1 MLSFQTE
8 SKGEAVFQRMEF
20 RDLKQQ
26 YRVLQKDMD
35 KAVLEAMASGA
46 YIMGPQVREL
56 EKQLAEYVGVKHC
69 LTCANG
75 TDALTLALKAWGIGP
90 GDAVFVPDFTFFSS
104 AEVVSLEGA
113 TPVFVDVKE
122 ETFNLDAEDLERAIQ
137 RVLAEG
143 CLTPKV
149 VVAVDLF
156 GLPADYPAIHA
167 VADRYGLKILEDGAQ
182 GFGGSIQMADQVGH
196 DDTVIPGLTGNLK
209 IRHACSFGDI
219 STTSFFPAKPVGCY
233 GDGGAVFTDNDE
245 WAALIESY
253 RVHGKGQFKYD
264 NVRIGM
270 NSRLDTVQA
279 AVLQVK
285 LKAFIDYELDAVNV
299 AAERYTERLQELATP
314 VIPEGFRSSWA
325 QYTLRLRDKQQR
337 DALQTALKAVGI
349 PSMVYYPKPMHLQ
362 TAFAD
367 GRSRSAM
374 TDTVIPGPPS
384 VIPGLTG
391 NLCPVATSL
400 CDRVLSLPMHP
411 YLTEEQID
419 SVCNAI
425 HNALR

>member
-1 MLSFQTE
+1 
-8 SKGEAVFQRMEF
+8 MEF
-20 RDLKQQ
+20 RDLKKQ
-26 YRVLQKDMD
+26 YQVLRGDID
-35 KAVLEAMASGA
+35 RAVLDVMASGA
-46 YIMGPQVREL
+46 YIMGPQVKEL

-113 TPVFVDVKE
+113 TPVFVDVLE
-122 ETFNLDAEDLERAIQ
+122 ETFNMDAADLERAVKQ
-137 RVLAEG
+137 VLADG
-143 CLTPKV
+143 RLQPRV
-149 VVAVDLF
+149 IVAVDLF
-156 GLPADYPAIHA
+156 GLPADYEAIRA
-167 VADRYGLKILEDGAQ
+167 VADKYGLLILEDGAQ
-182 GFGGSIQMADQVGH
+182 GFGSS
-196 DDTVIPGLTGNLK
+196 VIPSEAK
-209 IRHACSFGDI
+209 ESRACSFGDI

-245 WAALIESY
+245 WASLIESY

-264 NVRIGM
+264 NVRIGL

-279 AVLQVK
+279 AILQVK
-285 LKAFIDYELDAVNV
+285 LKAFIDYELDAVNA
-299 AAERYTERLQELATP
+299 AAERYTSLLGDVVATP
-314 VIPEGFRSSWA
+314 VIPAGYRSSWA
-325 QYTLRLRDKQQR
+325 QYTIRLKDRTQR
-337 DALQTALKAVGI
+337 DGLQAHLKSLGI

-367 GRSRSAM
+367 SFAALGMTKACHSEEAESRRR
-374 TDTVIPGPPS
+374 
-384 VIPGLTG
+384 

-411 YLTEEQID
+411 YLTEEQIA
-419 SVCNAI
+419 SVCGAI
-425 HNALR
+425 RDYLR